1 MEEYKELDDPVEEV
15 YRIREDILKGFN
27 YDIKAYHAHL
37 REERPKWEAMGFKF
51 VSETEAE
58 AMRNRRCR

>member
-15 YRIREDILKGFN
+15 YRI
-27 YDIKAYHAHL
+27 YHAHL

-51 VSETEAE
+51 VSEVEAA
-58 AMRNRRCR
+58 AMRNR